1 LRGWRFSWVK
11 TINDAIAMAATRRT
25 DLNRLGGEASER
37 SEDEGGLIA
46 RTHALRQKAAARQ
59 RRNQKRRKQ

>member
-1 LRGWRFSWVK
+1 
-11 TINDAIAMAATRRT
+11 MAATRRT